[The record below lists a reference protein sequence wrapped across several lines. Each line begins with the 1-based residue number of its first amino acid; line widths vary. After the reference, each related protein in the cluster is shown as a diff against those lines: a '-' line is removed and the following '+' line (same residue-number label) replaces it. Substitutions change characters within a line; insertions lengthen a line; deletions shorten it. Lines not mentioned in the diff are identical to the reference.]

1 MMALRLSADTKAQAW
16 TPETVIF
23 TIITGY
29 RERSMSLDNK
39 NPIWNLPNILTLL
52 RIASI
57 PVLAAIL
64 LSPSKSAS
72 IWAAGVFAIASI
84 TDWLDGYLARRM
96 GIVTVFGKFLDPI
109 ADKLIVMSALIMILP
124 YDRAPAWM
132 VLIILGREIIITG
145 LRGLA
150 STEGIVIPASNLGKF
165 KTIFQIVAILGLLL
179 HYDYHWFFAI
189 ENPYLYVNMHNI
201 GIFYLWIAT
210 IITIWSG
217 VDYLVKF
224 SRVIIR

>member
-1 MMALRLSADTKAQAW
+1 MNPALKERYMADDKKSQ
-16 TPETVIF
+16 
-23 TIITGY
+23 
-29 RERSMSLDNK
+29 
-39 NPIWNLPNILTLL
+39 IWNLPNILTLL

-57 PVLAAIL
+57 PVMVAIL
-64 LSPSKSAS
+64 LSPSRSAGF
-72 IWAAGVFAIASI
+72 WAAFIFAIASI

-109 ADKLIVMSALIMILP
+109 ADKLIVMAALIMILP
-124 YDRAPAWM
+124 FGRAPAWM

-165 KTIFQIVAILGLLL
+165 KTIFQIVAILALLL
-179 HYDYHWFFAI
+179 HYDYHWFFGI
-189 ENPYLYVNMHNI
+189 DSRYLFVNMHNI

-210 IITIWSG
+210 AITIWSG
-217 VDYLVKF
+217 IDYLVRF
-224 SRVIIR
+224 TRIIAR